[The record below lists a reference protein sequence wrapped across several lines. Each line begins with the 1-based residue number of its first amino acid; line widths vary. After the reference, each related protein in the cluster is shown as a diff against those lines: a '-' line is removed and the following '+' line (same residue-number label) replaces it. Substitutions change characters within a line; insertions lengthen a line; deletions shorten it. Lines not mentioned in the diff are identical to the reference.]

1 MIILSYVSCRKIL
14 HENPQTIWEKK
25 NQVKFCYLSRGIW
38 GNKKNHGGMMVKLKI
53 LKIEKNG
60 EMWVNSGKWGVPVT
74 ALTVTKQGKK
84 ERKKSCRENWKRKE
98 WN

>member
-1 MIILSYVSCRKIL
+1 
-14 HENPQTIWEKK
+14 
-25 NQVKFCYLSRGIW
+25 
-38 GNKKNHGGMMVKLKI
+38 MVKLKI

-84 ERKKSCRENWKRKE
+84 ERKKSCRENWKGKE
-98 WN
+98 